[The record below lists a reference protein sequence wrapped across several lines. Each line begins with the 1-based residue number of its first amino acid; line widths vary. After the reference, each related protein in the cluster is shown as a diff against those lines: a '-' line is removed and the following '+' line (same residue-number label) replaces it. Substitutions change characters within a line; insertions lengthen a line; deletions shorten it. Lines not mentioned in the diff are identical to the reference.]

1 MAGAAQ
7 TLGLAQ
13 MIMATRLPVRLRLL
27 IPAVEN
33 SIAGNAFR
41 TSDVLVARNGLTSE
55 IVSTDAE
62 GRLILADAL
71 VAGAITA
78 ALYLDQ
84 FVTRGVP
91 WVHVD
96 FMGFNAAA
104 SAGRPEGGEAM
115 GLRALYG
122 LIKERFGRRQ

>member
-71 VAGAITA
+71 VAACEPAGSPI
-78 ALYLDQ
+78 
-84 FVTRGVP
+84 
-91 WVHVD
+91 
-96 FMGFNAAA
+96 
-104 SAGRPEGGEAM
+104 GRPPPPAPPPS
-115 GLRALYG
+115 LSTA
-122 LIKERFGRRQ
+122 RR